1 MLSFSYVALGSPIHF
16 SEVNEA
22 VQKHDCPINLSSFEF
37 VHFYS
42 SLALIQLLSTIADS
56 LRTRDGNHKE
66 SSGSDSVYD
75 SINNSINASRII
87 VPYSIWF

>member
-22 VQKHDCPINLSSFEF
+22 VQKHDCPINLSSFF

-56 LRTRDGNHKE
+56 LRTRDGNYKE
-66 SSGSDSVYD
+66 SSGSVYD